1 MASPGRPYRRPES
14 SPAEPRSTSRTSSKN
29 VAPRA
34 ARPAGRLISSAPVA
48 FHSVWVVTLVLLVLG
63 LCMVLSVSVATAF
76 ARANGDKFLYIK
88 EQAVTAA
95 IGLALMFVVSRIDY
109 RKWRQISV
117 LLLGV
122 IVLSLLVMHVPG
134 VSHRAGGSA
143 SWIPIGPYNFQPSE
157 FAKLAIVLAGA
168 YLLSAKRART
178 GGFKALMWPFG
189 VVALGVCG
197 LVALEPDLGT
207 ALIIAGLAMGLF
219 WLAGMK
225 PAHWLAL
232 AIGGAFAAGML
243 TLMRPAAT
251 NRVLAFLNPFAD
263 PQNKGFQLVQSLL
276 ALGRGGWLGAGPG
289 ASIQKFSY
297 LPKAHTDM
305 IFAILGEEFGLI
317 GVGFV
322 VLLFGLFAFAAW
334 RLARRCADPMG
345 KLLIAGCCMLVTLEA
360 IVNMGGV
367 LGAMPLTGVPLPFI
381 SFGRN
386 NLLVMFVAVG
396 LILSV
401 GRFASATP
409 EAALSEEYK
418 NVADIDR
425 RRRDGGARRSRFGHS

>member
-1 MASPGRPYRRPES
+1 MS
-14 SPAEPRSTSRTSSKN
+14 ST
-29 VAPRA
+29 
-34 ARPAGRLISSAPVA
+34 PVA
-48 FHSVWVVTLVLLVLG
+48 FHSVWAVTLVLLVLG

-122 IVLSLLVMHVPG
+122 IVFSLLVMRVPG

-157 FAKLAIVLAGA
+157 FAKLAVVLAGA
-168 YLLSAKRART
+168 YLLSAKRARA

-189 VVALGVCG
+189 VVTLGVCG

-219 WLAGMK
+219 LLAGMK

-232 AIGGAFAAGML
+232 AMGGAFAAGML

-251 NRVLAFLNPFAD
+251 NRILAFLNPFAD

-317 GVGFV
+317 GVGLV
-322 VLLFGLFAFAAW
+322 VLLFGLFALAAW

-425 RRRDGGARRSRFGHS
+425 RRRDGGARRSRLGHS